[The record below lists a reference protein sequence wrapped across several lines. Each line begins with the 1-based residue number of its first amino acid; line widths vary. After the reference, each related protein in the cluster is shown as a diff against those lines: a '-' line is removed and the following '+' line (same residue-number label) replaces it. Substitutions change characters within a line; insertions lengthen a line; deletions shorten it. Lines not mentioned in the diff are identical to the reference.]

1 LALLIRFAIAVKDDV
16 TLALDR
22 LSLAFL
28 AIAVKVI
35 PKGRSFAL
43 TDVFY
48 LRRFRPHRGMMISDL
63 PDAVFFH
70 HDEAKAS
77 GNNNR
82 VAVRRVEWWTALSVS
97 NSVRTIT

>member
-43 TDVFY
+43 TGVFY
-48 LRRFRPHRGMMISDL
+48 RGD
-63 PDAVFFH
+63 FGH
-70 HDEAKAS
+70 TE
-77 GNNNR
+77 
-82 VAVRRVEWWTALSVS
+82 E
-97 NSVRTIT
+97 

>member
-1 LALLIRFAIAVKDDV
+1 MKVATQIRRSCKRWKGRSGTKLTCHPVYVCQLALLIRFAIAVKDDV

-48 LRRFRPHRGMMISDL
+48 
-63 PDAVFFH
+63 
-70 HDEAKAS
+70 
-77 GNNNR
+77 
-82 VAVRRVEWWTALSVS
+82 
-97 NSVRTIT
+97 